1 MFVRFVK
8 LKNEAVILCRVAQSQ
23 LWVTY
28 AVDGQTLKVNKFITC
43 FVISH
48 KYLR

>member
-8 LKNEAVILCRVAQSQ
+8 LKNEAVILCRDSSVAT
-23 LWVTY
+23 LGY
-28 AVDGQTLKVNKFITC
+28 AVDGQTLKVNTFITC

>member
-8 LKNEAVILCRVAQSQ
+8 LKNEAVRDPVSCSSVAT
-23 LWVTY
+23 LGY